1 MTGAATPALS
11 GAALDEAVSAERR
24 RLADAAG
31 RCTDDQWATA
41 SLCDAWSVRD
51 VVAHLTTTTRTG
63 LLQVLRAAVRAR
75 GSFDRMEIN
84 LAAERATAHSTA
96 ELVALLCESADSTRR
111 MPGSS
116 PMDPLMD
123 LVIHGQDIARPL
135 GLRYDSPPEVV
146 AACLAYVAPNTF
158 LGGPRRLSGLR
169 IVSTDTGWSL
179 GAGAEVRG
187 PDIDL
192 LLVASGRRAGLAT
205 LDGPGVA
212 TLSARLP

>member
-1 MTGAATPALS
+1 
-11 GAALDEAVSAERR
+11 
-24 RLADAAG
+24 
-31 RCTDDQWATA
+31 
-41 SLCDAWSVRD
+41 
-51 VVAHLTTTTRTG
+51 
-63 LLQVLRAAVRAR
+63 
-75 GSFDRMEIN
+75 
-84 LAAERATAHSTA
+84 
-96 ELVALLCESADSTRR
+96 
-111 MPGSS
+111 
-116 PMDPLMD
+116 MD
-123 LVIHGQDIARPL
+123 LVIHGKDIARPL
-135 GLRYDSPPEVV
+135 GLRYDSPPAVV